1 MAACE
6 SHYCVDGKTML
17 LGDERRN
24 RLATVLQPRAAS
36 DGTIRDPRRLG
47 LGGSRRLH
55 YLMSISEY
63 FVFWREGC
71 GPCGCDGTN
80 ERSAGSC
87 EGAGCRL
94 PRGIP
99 VQHMV
104 LFFFPSAK
112 DEARRVSALRC
123 NLRWPT
129 THPRARGPE
138 AASQLAV
145 DAVDAVAG
153 GAVRGGSVCQQ
164 GFAPSLGR
172 ASSGGLV
179 GWWGR
184 LRLEGGVALWPDEAG
199 IGPVPGWW
207 VPSSAPLPPLAAAA
221 SAVSPVQCRGD
232 HRPLIR
238 LSPPT
243 GGCMCQPADG
253 W

>member
-1 MAACE
+1 MQ
-6 SHYCVDGKTML
+6 L
-17 LGDERRN
+17 L
-24 RLATVLQPRAAS
+24 LQPRAAS

-179 GWWGR
+179 GWWAG
-184 LRLEGGVALWPDEAG
+184 GGVCASKVGLHSGLTRQGSGLCLAG
-199 IGPVPGWW
+199 GSPPVPHCLHSLQQLQPFPQCSAGGITGL
-207 VPSSAPLPPLAAAA
+207 SSGCLPQQADACA
-221 SAVSPVQCRGD
+221 S
-232 HRPLIR
+232 L
-238 LSPPT
+238 PT
-243 GGCMCQPADG
+243 DDG